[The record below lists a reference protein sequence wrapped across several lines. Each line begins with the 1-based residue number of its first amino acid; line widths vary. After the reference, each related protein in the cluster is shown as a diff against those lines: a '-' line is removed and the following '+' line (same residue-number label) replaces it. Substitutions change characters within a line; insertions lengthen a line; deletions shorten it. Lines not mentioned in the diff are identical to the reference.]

1 MPGIEYQA
9 SSIKYRV
16 SSIKYGVFKMSRVG
30 NRPIDL
36 PDRVK
41 ISIENGEVTVEG
53 PKGKLFQEVSNVMDI
68 AEEDGKILVTRPSED
83 KQTRALHGLTR
94 ALIANMVTGVTEG
107 FTRTLRIAGLGYK
120 AQFENGT
127 LTLQLNHSHP
137 IVYKVPEGIDIAI
150 ERAETVQ
157 NQPEIP
163 LIVSGID
170 KQLVGQVAANI
181 RDFQKPEPYKGKGI
195 KYLEEHIK
203 RKAGKVAAG

>member
-1 MPGIEYQA
+1 
-9 SSIKYRV
+9 
-16 SSIKYGVFKMSRVG
+16 MSRVG
-30 NRPIDL
+30 NKPIDL
-36 PDRVK
+36 PQRVK
-41 ISIENGEVTVEG
+41 MSIENSEVTIEG
-53 PKGKLFQEVSNVMDI
+53 PKGKLSQKVPDVMDI
-68 AEEDGKILVTRPSED
+68 AIEDGKILVTRPSD
-83 KQTRALHGLTR
+83 SRRMRAMHGLTR

-107 FTRTLRIAGLGYK
+107 FAKTLRIAGLGYK

-163 LIVSGID
+163 LTVSGID

-181 RDFQKPEPYKGKGI
+181 RDFQPPEPYKGKGV
-195 KYLEEHIK
+195 KYLGEHIR
-203 RKAGKVAAG
+203 RKAGKAAAG

>member
-1 MPGIEYQA
+1 MSGIGYQ
-9 SSIKYRV
+9 V
-16 SSIKYGVFKMSRVG
+16 SSIEYGVFEMSRVG

-41 ISIENGEVTVEG
+41 ISIKNGEVTVEG
-53 PKGKLFQEVSNVMDI
+53 PKGKLFQEVPNVMDI

-107 FTRTLRIAGLGYK
+107 FTKTLRIAGLGYK

-137 IVYKVPEGIDIAI
+137 IVYKVPEGIDINI
-150 ERAETVQ
+150 ERPETVQ

-181 RDFQKPEPYKGKGI
+181 RAFQKPEPYKGKGI
-195 KYLEEHIK
+195 KYLGEHIR